1 MLARMTRQ
9 AVTSA
14 DLLGRIEMLNVVC
27 SKCER
32 QGRYRVQTI
41 IREVGL
47 DGALTDWFARI
58 SADCPRRKSGQ
69 FSDWCGIH
77 SPDLVRLACP
87 GGPDDEHGRQ

>member
-1 MLARMTRQ
+1 MTRQ

-32 QGRYRVQTI
+32 RGRYRVQSI

-47 DGALTDWFARI
+47 DGRLTDWFARI
-58 SADCPRRKSGQ
+58 SADCQRRKAGQ
-69 FSDWCGIH
+69 FSDACGIH
-77 SPDLVRLACP
+77 SPDLVRLARGATWREP
-87 GGPDDEHGRQ
+87 